1 MRYDAGMKLFL
12 GVLLVSAALWAQPA
26 ASIVGSIKDSSD
38 AFVPGAAVTARNTR
52 TNLAV
57 TRESAVDGSFSLPY
71 LPVGAYRLE
80 VQKAGFQRY
89 VRDGITLTVNDRI
102 TLDVQLQVGQT
113 TESVTVTGAAPL
125 LEAQTGAL
133 RGVVDQ
139 KRIVNLPLN
148 GRNMTQLVSLQAGA
162 IQTADSS
169 AGGEGVAFAVNGS
182 RANGVYFLLD
192 GGYNTSTYRNWSG
205 TFPNPDAVQEFSVQ
219 RSNFS
224 AEYAN
229 ATGAVINVVTRS
241 GTNEFHGAGFS
252 FVRNAVLNSR
262 NFFAP
267 RRDTLKRNQFG
278 GTIGG
283 PVRKDKLFFLY
294 SYQGTRLRSDP
305 QLGRQF
311 LPTAAQRAGDFSAVR
326 TLTDPSNRQPFPG
339 SLIPLSRFSPVTVNF
354 LKYVAVP
361 AAASGERFTGA
372 PNITDTGE
380 HTVRADYNL
389 SKHRFSGKFFR
400 QELARPLFGDPN
412 DIATPFNRQENQ
424 PYWHVSGNAITT
436 FSPSLINSAT
446 FAWRYRSR
454 FSNWGDFRYPVDFQ
468 KAGVRNIAVNNP
480 AGFVMNVNGFVN
492 IAPSWPYEIEDG
504 DHHAADTVTWIRGK
518 HELKIG
524 AEFIRS
530 SNVIRNH
537 FRTMGLFTFDGSA
550 TSNSMADYMLGE
562 VFNFQQGGGEYK
574 DMKGYRYGIFLQDDW
589 RVRPNLTFNLG
600 VRWDPVL
607 PFTDS
612 IGRVQCVRPAAQST
626 RFPKAP
632 PGYLSA
638 GDPGC
643 PEGGFDSYYR
653 SFAPRFGFAWRTPLH
668 KTVVRGGAGLFWTPL
683 FTVLYNGFVN
693 GAPFSPQINRFAVKF
708 NDPYENSP
716 NPFPA
721 SFAPFNPAAS
731 SNFVLP
737 LGLVGSFDPKFRPS
751 YVQTLNLTVEREF
764 QHNLLA
770 RASYV
775 ANMGRSLPYSNDI
788 NFARFGPGATTRNIQ
803 DRRPLGDFG
812 QVLSAIPG
820 ASSAYHALQMSVER
834 RFSDLSFEA
843 NYTFSKSID
852 DYSSDPTPG
861 QSSSLSN
868 PLSRRWNRGLS
879 DFDVRH
885 RTVVSTVW
893 ALPRLA
899 GQSAMLRHAA
909 GGWSLN
915 GIFTAQSGRPFS
927 VFSGRDNAFSGISR
941 DYADLAGTP
950 SLPSG
955 RSRNDRIA
963 QYFSPAAY
971 TANAVGTFGN
981 APRNHFAGPGLV
993 TLDAAILKQFRVKE
1007 RYATEFRTELFNA
1020 FNRPNFGSPFA
1031 TQNNPARF
1039 GRIESAADARVIQL
1053 GLKFLF

>member
-1 MRYDAGMKLFL
+1 MKSSA
-12 GVLLVSAALWAQPA
+12 LLLLALASAAWAQPT
-26 ASIVGSIKDSSD
+26 ASIVGSVTDASD
-38 AFVPGAAVTARNTR
+38 ASVPNAVITVRNTK
-52 TNLAV
+52 TNL
-57 TRESAVDGSFSLPY
+57 TLSRESAADGTFSVLY
-71 LPVGAYRLE
+71 LPVGSYRLE
-80 VQKAGFQRY
+80 VQKTGFQSY
-89 VRDGITLTVNDRI
+89 ARDGITLAVNDRI
-102 TLDVQLQVGQT
+102 TLDVKLQVGQT

-169 AGGEGVAFAVNGS
+169 AGGEGIAFAVNGS
-182 RANGVYFLLD
+182 RSNGVYFLLD

-241 GTNEFHGAGFS
+241 GTNEFHGAGFW
-252 FVRNAVLNSR
+252 FVRNAVLNAR

-305 QLGRQF
+305 QLARQF
-311 LPTAAQRAGDFSAVR
+311 LPTAAQRRGDFSNVR
-326 TLTDPSNRQPFPG
+326 VLNDPLNRQPFPG
-339 SLIPLSRFSPVTVNF
+339 SQIPLSRFSPVTQNF
-354 LKYVAVP
+354 LKYISDP
-361 AAASGERFTGA
+361 GTSTGERFTGA

-389 SKHRFSGKFFR
+389 SRHRFSGKFFR
-400 QELARPLFGDPN
+400 QELARPLFGDKN
-412 DIATPFNRQENQ
+412 DIATPFNRQETQ
-424 PYWHVSGNAITT
+424 PYWHVSGNVITT
-436 FSPSLINSAT
+436 FSPSLINNAT

-454 FSNWGDFRYPVDFQ
+454 FSNWGDFRYPINFQ
-468 KAGVRNIAVNNP
+468 TAGIKNIAINDP
-480 AGFVMNVNGFVN
+480 AGFVMNINGFVN

-504 DHHAADTVTWIRGK
+504 DHHAADTVTWIRGR

-530 SNVIRNH
+530 TNVIRNH
-537 FRTMGLFTFDGSA
+537 FRTMGLFTFDGSS

-574 DMKGYRYGIFLQDDW
+574 DMSGYRYGIFLQDDW
-589 RVRPNLTFNLG
+589 RVLPNLTLNLG
-600 VRWDPVL
+600 MRWDPVL

-612 IGRVQCVRPAAQST
+612 IGRVQCVRPGLQST
-626 RFPKAP
+626 RFPRAP
-632 PGYLSA
+632 GGYLSG
-638 GDPGC
+638 GDAGC
-643 PEGGFDSYYR
+643 PEGGFNSYYR
-653 SFAPRFGFAWRTPLH
+653 SVAPRFGFAWRTPLD
-668 KTVVRGGAGLFWTPL
+668 KTVVRGGFGFFWTPL

-708 NDPYENSP
+708 HDPYEDSP

-721 SFAPFNPAAS
+721 SFAPFTPAANS
-731 SNFVLP
+731 SFVLP
-737 LGLVGSFDPKFRPS
+737 LGLVGTFDPKFRPS
-751 YVQTLNLTVEREF
+751 YFQTYNLTVEREF
-764 QHNLLA
+764 RGNLLA

-775 ANMGRSLPYSNDI
+775 GNMGRSLPYSNDI
-788 NFARFGPGATTRNIQ
+788 NFAQFRPGATTRDIQ
-803 DRRPLGDFG
+803 DRRPLRDFG
-812 QVLSAIPG
+812 QVLAAIPG
-820 ASSAYHALQMSVER
+820 ANSAYHALQMSVER

-852 DYSSDPTPG
+852 DYSADPTPG

-885 RTVVSTVW
+885 RAVVSMVW
-893 ALPRLA
+893 ALPRFSGRNA
-899 GQSAMLRHAA
+899 ALRYAA

-927 VFSGRDNAFSGISR
+927 VFSGRDNAFSGIAR
-941 DYADLAGTP
+941 DYADLAGSP
-950 SLPSG
+950 YLPT
-955 RSRNDRIA
+955 DRARKDLLA
-963 QYFSPAAY
+963 QYFNPAAY

-981 APRNHFAGPGLV
+981 APRSHLIGPGLV
-993 TLDAAILKQFRVKE
+993 SLDAAILKEFRVRE
-1007 RYATEFRTELFNA
+1007 RYATEFRAEFFNT
-1020 FNRPNFGSPFA
+1020 FNRPNFNSPFA

-1039 GRIESAADARVIQL
+1039 GRIESAADARVVQL